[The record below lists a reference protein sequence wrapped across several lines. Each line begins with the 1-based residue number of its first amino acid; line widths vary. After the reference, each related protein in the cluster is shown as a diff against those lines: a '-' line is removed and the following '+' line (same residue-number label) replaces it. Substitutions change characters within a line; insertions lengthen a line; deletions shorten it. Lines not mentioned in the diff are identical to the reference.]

1 MSPWGRGF
9 DDCARYWKGKKKGHG
24 EDLEGVMAGL
34 SAFRF
39 PIEIDGN
46 RKDSWPRLLS
56 SINQLE
62 RNMPSR
68 PARDAGLTLV
78 TERGRGG

>member
-24 EDLEGVMAGL
+24 EDLEGVRAGL

-39 PIEIDGN
+39 PTEILHNRDCGRMNECILKSTDPLRGN
-46 RKDSWPRLLS
+46 SRAKWSVPLKEVAISNPSW
-56 SINQLE
+56 
-62 RNMPSR
+62 
-68 PARDAGLTLV
+68 
-78 TERGRGG
+78 